1 MSGTSRPTGHLQVK
15 IDGDGRARSY
25 WAFWY
30 DQNGERGGRRL
41 GPAHV
46 RHSGRTTARG
56 AIIWRAG
63 NGPRPTPEHLT
74 PKDAEQ
80 RLDVI
85 LRELE
90 GRAAR
95 ADAEEEQATLR
106 QVTEGWVAERKRDKG
121 LKRSTLASYGDMFER
136 LYRDLGADTPIRDF
150 ADGRLRGYFDDFLSY
165 KLLGEKAAKKAR
177 AEGKI
182 VRRVEIERWT
192 AQPSGSAA
200 IEVATK
206 AEAVQLADALP
217 GTWKHRR
224 RGVYRVVP
232 LNARRPCRVSL
243 AKATALESEG
253 WIIAHRKTKPW
264 MLVAPAAAQTR
275 NAYRDILSASFDYAV
290 RKRQLDLNPLAEV
303 KRTSK
308 REERE
313 RILRRED
320 FYDTDE
326 IDRLLGCAPGVFE
339 EAFWL
344 CGAHAG
350 LRLPGEALGMKW
362 GAVDFQAGVIRPYDN
377 WVLGALDTTKTS
389 DSEAIPMTP
398 RLARALMKLK
408 HRGYTTTDEDFVFMC
423 ELTTDKPVP
432 QRPLREAFKLARQ
445 KAGLKPIKMYN
456 LRHSFGTSLA
466 AKGVDVRTI
475 QALMRHKRMNTTEQY
490 MAYAPRPE
498 LANQI
503 TRALDPHSLPENV
516 VAIRPA
522 PGDAA
527 ATFLE
532 RLEEEI
538 PAKWLREVQRLYADT
553 GAQRTA

>member
-1 MSGTSRPTGHLQVK
+1 MSGISRPTGHLQVRPDK
-15 IDGDGRARSY
+15 KGGGRSY
-25 WAFWY
+25 FAFWY
-30 DQNGERGGRRL
+30 DQDGERGGCRL

-46 RHSGRTTARG
+46 RDSGRKTARG

-74 PKDAEQ
+74 PKDAEE
-80 RLDVI
+80 RLEAI

-90 GRAAR
+90 DKAELPD
-95 ADAEEEQATLR
+95 ADEQQATLR
-106 QVTEGWVAERKRDKG
+106 QTIEGWVAERERDKG
-121 LKRSTLASYGDMFER
+121 LKRSTLASYNSMFER
-136 LYRDLGADTPIRDF
+136 LYRDLGADTPVRDF
-150 ADGRLRGYFDDFLSY
+150 ADGRLRAYFEDFKSY
-165 KLLGEKAAKKAR
+165 KVRGEKSAKKAL
-177 AEGKI
+177 AEGKD
-182 VRRVEIERWT
+182 VRRVEVERWT
-192 AQPSGSAA
+192 AQPPGSAA
-200 IEVATK
+200 VEVATK
-206 AEAVQLADALP
+206 AEAVRLADDMP
-217 GTWKHRR
+217 GNWKHVR
-224 RGVYRVVP
+224 RGAYRVVP
-232 LNARRPCRVSL
+232 LNAQRAKGVPF
-243 AKATALESEG
+243 AKAKALEAEG
-253 WIIAHRKTKPW
+253 WIIARRKTKLW

-275 NAYRDILSASFDYAV
+275 NEYRDVLSASFDYAV

-326 IDRLLGCAPGVFE
+326 IDRLLGYAPSVFE

-344 CGAHAG
+344 CGGHAG

-362 GAVDFQAGVIRPYDN
+362 GAVDFHAGVIRPYDN

-408 HRGYTTTDEDFVFMC
+408 QRGYATTDDDFVFVC
-423 ELTTDKPVP
+423 ELIPERPVP
-432 QRPLREAFKLARQ
+432 DRPLREAFKLARQ

-456 LRHSFGTSLA
+456 LRHSFGTTLA
-466 AKGVDVRTI
+466 RGGVDVRTI

-490 MAYAPRPE
+490 MAYARRPE

-516 VAIRPA
+516 LPMRPVS
-522 PGDAA
+522 GVSA

-538 PAKWLREVQRLYADT
+538 PAKWLREVQRVYAET
-553 GAQRTA
+553 EAQQTA